1 MRSQAAGGGVFERLE
16 RLERLELYRE
26 GYRPSMKPLSSNF
39 LHRLMSTI
47 IFRFQLRRFEIQAV
61 LN

>member
-26 GYRPSMKPLSSNF
+26 GYRPSMKPLSTNF

-47 IFRFQLRRFEIQAV
+47 SSVFSCDALRFKPC
-61 LN
+61 